1 MTMATP
7 RDLLLYEL
15 GIARDSERTG
25 RIMVGRIRDLIRNED
40 LIETLRCIEQQSEQ
54 HLSNVGNCLRALGG
68 APLETPSETVNG
80 ISSRFEAFTRLQPT
94 CELLELFALSTVRLF
109 LGFGITTAK
118 SILSLARLMGETQCA
133 DHVQETLAQKEETLR
148 NLERV
153 GEELSQRIVKSVPAT
168 S

>member
-1 MTMATP
+1 MATTP

-40 LIETLRCIEQQSEQ
+40 LIETLRCIEEQSER
-54 HLSNVGNCLRALGG
+54 HLSHVSMCLQTLGG

-80 ISSRFEAFTRLQPT
+80 ISGRFEAFTRLQPT

-109 LGFGITTAK
+109 LGFGISTAK
-118 SILSLARLMGETQCA
+118 SVLKLALLMGETQCA
-133 DHVQETLAQKEETLR
+133 EGVRETLAQKEETLR
-148 NLERV
+148 NLEQV
-153 GEELSQRIVKSVPAT
+153 EDELTQRSVRSVPAVL
-168 S
+168 